1 MSHRLKPCGITY
13 KVRKETS
20 TFRLTEY
27 VIDLP
32 DGLFKGLSALETV
45 RFAGNTT
52 DPFIINV
59 RVKDVGSDAVA
70 EVRTGVTATMTAVL
84 DIIKGTGHYV
94 NGDLQTFGN
103 RVMVYLEVGDT
114 QSKVVNIMRNPGA
127 EDPVL
132 VGIYRDL
139 LIDSEDTG
147 IKFVRTNEYRKFYNV
162 EEGVATAQAPNS
174 GQQLPDATAFLPNY
188 PNPFNPETW
197 IPFHLAK
204 PADVTMT
211 IYNMRG
217 AVVRELVLGYQPA
230 GYYQTRA
237 RAAYWNGRNTFGEKV
252 ATGVYFCTFKA
263 GDFIATRKMLI
274 RK

>member
-1 MSHRLKPCGITY
+1 MTDLDLSSNSLSSLPGNI
-13 KVRKETS
+13 
-20 TFRLTEY
+20 FRGLTKLEDLD
-27 VIDLP
+27 VSNNLLTDLP

-70 EVRTGVTATMTAVL
+70 EVRTGVTAPLTAVL

-103 RVMVYLEVGDT
+103 RVKVDLEVGDT

-147 IKFVRTNEYRKFYNV
+147 IKFVRTNEYRKLYNV

-217 AVVRELVLGYQPA
+217 VMVRELVLGYQPA
-230 GYYQTRA
+230 GYYQTRGA
-237 RAAYWNGRNTFGEKV
+237 CCLLGW
-252 ATGVYFCTFKA
+252 
-263 GDFIATRKMLI
+263 
-274 RK
+274 